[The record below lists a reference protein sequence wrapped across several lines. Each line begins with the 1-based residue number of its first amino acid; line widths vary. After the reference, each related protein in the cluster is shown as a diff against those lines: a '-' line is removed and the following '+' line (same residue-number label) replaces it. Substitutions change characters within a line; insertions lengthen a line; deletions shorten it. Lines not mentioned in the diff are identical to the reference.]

1 MIDCFAFWSAQTCLM
16 EQLAI
21 RLGCQ
26 KTTAKSLV
34 MRFEKAA
41 TRIPA
46 RGTPWLYGAEAPTT
60 HAGRT
65 LRCIVGML
73 SLLAVISLSARGEN
87 LLEIYRL
94 AQGNDPTF
102 EAARHAFEAA
112 REKIPQAK
120 AGLLPALNLNGNDNS
135 TRSSSSFSGA
145 PYVNQDVHAWTWT
158 LQLTQPLIRMQ
169 NVYAYKES
177 ESLVEQ
183 ARAQYSQAEQDL
195 ILRVTQAYFD
205 VLVAQESIEV
215 ADAQVKATGEQL
227 ALAQRGFGAGTNAI
241 TDVHEAK
248 SRSDLA
254 RAQRIAAQ
262 NELEAKHAELEKVV
276 GQPSST
282 LAGLRPALVVPR
294 PQPDDVRAWADQ
306 ARDNNPAVLAP
317 YAAVKAAEAE
327 VSRNRAEHAPT
338 LDLVASSGK
347 NYSSGNASTPF
358 NFDTRAR
365 TSQAGL
371 QLTIPLY
378 AGGTTNSHV
387 TEAIASRNRAA
398 AELEV
403 ARRQSATDAKQAYG
417 AIVNGLAQIE
427 ALESAVESSQSAV
440 NGNQIGY
447 KLGIHMNI
455 DVLNAEQQLYT
466 AQRDLLKA
474 RYDTLFQG
482 FKLKAAAGVL
492 TESDVLEVNGLLAY
506 GK

>member
-1 MIDCFAFWSAQTCLM
+1 MLVDRFYRPISCAVVA
-16 EQLAI
+16 LALAGI
-21 RLGCQ
+21 
-26 KTTAKSLV
+26 SL
-34 MRFEKAA
+34 
-41 TRIPA
+41 PA
-46 RGTPWLYGAEAPTT
+46 RSED
-60 HAGRT
+60 
-65 LRCIVGML
+65 
-73 SLLAVISLSARGEN
+73 

-112 REKIPQAK
+112 QEKIPQAR
-120 AGLLPALNLNGNDNS
+120 AGLFPVLNLNGNDNA
-135 TRSSSSFSGA
+135 TVASSKFTNT
-145 PYVNQDVHAWTWT
+145 PVVDRDVHAWTWT
-158 LQLTQPLIRMQ
+158 LQLTQPLIRAQ
-169 NVYAYKES
+169 NVYAYRES
-177 ESLVEQ
+177 KSLVEQ

-227 ALAQRGFGAGTNAI
+227 ALAQRGFGAGTNAV

-276 GQPSST
+276 GQPSNT
-282 LAGLRPALVVPR
+282 LAALQLAVVVPK
-294 PQPDDVRAWADQ
+294 PQPDDAKAWIEQ
-306 ARDNNPAVLAP
+306 ARENNPAVLAP
-317 YAAVKAAEAE
+317 KAAVQAAEAE
-327 VSRNRAEHAPT
+327 VSKNRADYLPT
-338 LDLVASSGK
+338 LDMVASYGK
-347 NYSSGNASTPF
+347 NYSSGNTGTPSDF
-358 NFDTRAR
+358 ATRANS
-365 TSQAGL
+365 SQAGV
-371 QLTIPLY
+371 QLTIPLF
-378 AGGTTNSHV
+378 AGGTTNSRV
-387 TEAIASRNRAA
+387 TEAIANKNKAA

-403 ARRQSATDAKQAYG
+403 ARRQSGTDAKQAYA

-427 ALESAVESSQSAV
+427 ALDSAVESSKSAV

-492 TESDVLEVNGLLAY
+492 TETDVLEINRLLAY
-506 GK
+506 VK